1 MKKIYILMILW
12 LLVLVMNL
20 VLEPLYV
27 IVHLV
32 LIVLSILLMSITP
45 TRLGFL
51 LFLATTLIYG
61 FSLTVVAFELGYFDT
76 QQWEMITS
84 HLVLTAS
91 LLLTWLLTNEVKS
104 LGVEVK
110 ELRLRVKQLARYD
123 EVTQSLSLEEFI
135 ERGALIET
143 TLKRRNEPGM
153 LVHFKMDQAIDPTI
167 EKSLHLL
174 FSEQL
179 SKAIRTGYDLV
190 SAPTKQDAVVLLQN
204 TGAIGAD
211 IVLGRLRESLKAEL
225 NYIELP
231 YSYEVMELDGIREQV
246 QGLEMGSRGVR

>member
-1 MKKIYILMILW
+1 MIVWFLILM
-12 LLVLVMNL
+12 VNL
-20 VLEPLYV
+20 VLEPFYV
-27 IVHLV
+27 TLHLI
-32 LIVLSILLMSITP
+32 LITLAILLMSIIP
-45 TRLGFL
+45 TRLGYL

-76 QQWEMITS
+76 KQWEMITS

-91 LLLTWLLTNEVKS
+91 LLLTWLLTNEIKN
-104 LGVEVK
+104 LGQEVK

-123 EVTQSLSLEEFI
+123 EVTQLLSLEEFI

-143 TLKRRNEPGM
+143 TLKRRNEPGI
-153 LVHFKMDQAIDPTI
+153 LVHFKMNQTIDPAV

-190 SAPTKQDAVVLLQN
+190 SAPTQQDAVILLQN

-211 IVLGRLRESLKAEL
+211 IVLGRLRESLKTKL

-231 YSYEVMELDGIREQV
+231 YSYEVLELDGIREQI
-246 QGLEMGSRGVR
+246 QALEMGSRGVR